1 MKNGIGKIVKE
12 VKDLDVTD
20 TKMDTIKTL
29 VEVLKLGHK
38 VNKNNNSYIQG
49 KGLSF
54 KARIYVIDA
63 LAYYLGLQ
71 TTISTDDTYE
81 EDYDEVKQTVM
92 QFNIDENEDRFSET
106 YFG

>member
-1 MKNGIGKIVKE
+1 
-12 VKDLDVTD
+12 LD
-20 TKMDTIKTL
+20 TKLIKIIIVTYR
-29 VEVLKLGHK
+29 EK
-38 VNKNNNSYIQG
+38 VF
-49 KGLSF
+49 LF